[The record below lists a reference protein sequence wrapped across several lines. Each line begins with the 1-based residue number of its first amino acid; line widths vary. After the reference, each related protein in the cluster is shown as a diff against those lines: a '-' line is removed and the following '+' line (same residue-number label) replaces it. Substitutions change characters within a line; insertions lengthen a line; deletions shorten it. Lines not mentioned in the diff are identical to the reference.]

1 MKTTILSELSLEEL
15 SIEKKKRGAMVG
27 AYIAIIIM
35 MVGAGVVVTIRK
47 GTSIFTFFPL
57 VFVPIFLVIYKGYG
71 DVNKEIKSRN
81 EA

>member
-15 SIEKKKRGAMVG
+15 GLEKKKRGAMVG

-35 MVGAGVVVTIRK
+35 MVGAGIVVTIRK
-47 GTSIFTFFPL
+47 GISIFTFFPL
-57 VFVPIFLVIYKGYG
+57 VFFPIFLVIYKGYD
-71 DVNKEIKSRN
+71 DVKKEIKSRH